1 MTESF
6 NNTYDADAISYSEK
20 VYTAS
25 GLIVNKTTLVDTVF
39 NVDVNSTIVGTRT
52 SDRVLSTT
60 TNTRVVTQ
68 FQVDPLAQ
76 TFFVD
81 ERTYPNGLFLSDVDL
96 FFRNKDDENLPVWV
110 QIRPTVNGAPSSS
123 FWYPESVATLYP
135 NQVNVSE
142 NPAVS
147 SSATATKFT
156 FSSPMYLKPGSY
168 ALVVLTESPDY
179 VLWAAEKGGTTR
191 NNEFIA
197 TNPFVGTLYKS
208 QNAMEY
214 VPYINEDLMFRL
226 NRCSFSTTPVNFRFE
241 SERLPSRINADK
253 IRLIDNSIGNISR
266 VTRVN
271 YSMITKFESGVKETV
286 YRNIV
291 PNQVYSFGTN
301 EVTAFGGRRRIL
313 QDRGDVTI
321 LLDVSTTSDHVSP
334 IFSLESAYINA
345 WENYIDDGEI
355 SSRNFAI
362 VDGGSGYS
370 NTDTILITSTSGSG
384 ATANVTVDGTGKV
397 VGIYVSSGGSRY
409 IDETSISYPLV
420 GTPGS
425 TVTANANIVLN
436 SEYDPQGGPC
446 DAKYITK
453 SITLADGFD
462 AGDIR
467 VFLSATYQKNT
478 EISVYYKILN
488 GSDST
493 TFRDRPYRKMEC
505 VNPVLP
511 TAKPS
516 SSTDYR
522 EFEYRPS
529 LTENQILY
537 TSYDGVTYDT
547 FKTLSIKIVLNS
559 SDRTVLPTAK
569 ELRIIV
575 LPGE

>member
-1 MTESF
+1 
-6 NNTYDADAISYSEK
+6 
-20 VYTAS
+20 
-25 GLIVNKTTLVDTVF
+25 
-39 NVDVNSTIVGTRT
+39 
-52 SDRVLSTT
+52 
-60 TNTRVVTQ
+60 
-68 FQVDPLAQ
+68 
-76 TFFVD
+76 
-81 ERTYPNGLFLSDVDL
+81 
-96 FFRNKDDENLPVWV
+96 
-110 QIRPTVNGAPSSS
+110 
-123 FWYPESVATLYP
+123 
-135 NQVNVSE
+135 
-142 NPAVS
+142 
-147 SSATATKFT
+147 
-156 FSSPMYLKPGSY
+156 
-168 ALVVLTESPDY
+168 
-179 VLWAAEKGGTTR
+179 
-191 NNEFIA
+191 
-197 TNPFVGTLYKS
+197 
-208 QNAMEY
+208 
-214 VPYINEDLMFRL
+214 
-226 NRCSFSTTPVNFRFE
+226 
-241 SERLPSRINADK
+241 
-253 IRLIDNSIGNISR
+253 
-266 VTRVN
+266 
-271 YSMITKFESGVKETV
+271 MITKFESGVKETV

-345 WENYIDDGEI
+345 WENYIDNGEI

-505 VNPVLP
+505 VNPVLS

>member
-1 MTESF
+1 MNTNTSLIPGETIFIANTTTELVANLASFLTGGDSYAAGAVVVSETNSANVSIINETGKTLTNKYVYGLDSGVTLRISSVQDHRSGTTRGVTSTTIQLAEDAPSVDISGNTITLIRSTANLVGIGQQFTITNYNTTTKVATVAGAATFVGGTYTYSIGDNRSSKQGQVGGAFYIPVATFRSGQRTFRMTESF

-286 YRNIV
+286 
-291 PNQVYSFGTN
+291 
-301 EVTAFGGRRRIL
+301 
-313 QDRGDVTI
+313 
-321 LLDVSTTSDHVSP
+321 
-334 IFSLESAYINA
+334 
-345 WENYIDDGEI
+345 
-355 SSRNFAI
+355 
-362 VDGGSGYS
+362 
-370 NTDTILITSTSGSG
+370 
-384 ATANVTVDGTGKV
+384 
-397 VGIYVSSGGSRY
+397 
-409 IDETSISYPLV
+409 
-420 GTPGS
+420 
-425 TVTANANIVLN
+425 
-436 SEYDPQGGPC
+436 
-446 DAKYITK
+446 
-453 SITLADGFD
+453 
-462 AGDIR
+462 
-467 VFLSATYQKNT
+467 
-478 EISVYYKILN
+478 
-488 GSDST
+488 
-493 TFRDRPYRKMEC
+493 
-505 VNPVLP
+505 
-511 TAKPS
+511 
-516 SSTDYR
+516 
-522 EFEYRPS
+522 
-529 LTENQILY
+529 
-537 TSYDGVTYDT
+537 
-547 FKTLSIKIVLNS
+547 
-559 SDRTVLPTAK
+559 
-569 ELRIIV
+569 
-575 LPGE
+575 